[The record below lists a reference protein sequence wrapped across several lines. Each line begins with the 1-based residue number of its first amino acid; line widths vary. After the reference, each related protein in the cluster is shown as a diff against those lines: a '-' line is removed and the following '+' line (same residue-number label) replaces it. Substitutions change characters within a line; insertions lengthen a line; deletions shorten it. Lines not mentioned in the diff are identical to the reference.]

1 MIPEF
6 GHLALILALCFS
18 LAQTFVPMWGVRQQS
33 SVLMHTAVPLTWMV
47 FLLTLLSFIFLEI
60 SFLND
65 DFSLVYAAN
74 NSNSLLPWYYKFSA
88 VWGAHEGSMLL
99 WALVLVGWSL
109 AVALCSRNLPREVR
123 AIVLSVQ
130 GALAVGFFLF
140 IVLTSNPFDRLL
152 PFPASEGSDLN
163 PLLQDFGLIV
173 HPPLLYMGYVGLS
186 VAFSFAV
193 AALILGRLDVEWAKW
208 LRPWTNVAWA
218 FLTGGIALGSWWA
231 YYELGWGGWWFWDPV
246 ENASLMPWLLGTA
259 LVHSLA
265 VSEKRNMF
273 KRWTLILAL
282 FAFSL
287 SLLGTF
293 LVRSGVLTSVHAFAS
308 DPERGVFILIFLC
321 IVIGSSLLLYGL
333 RVKDLEATPG
343 FVPVS
348 RETALL
354 INNVMFVL
362 MCAVVLLGTLYP
374 LVIDMFG
381 LGSVSVGPPYFN
393 LFTALIFVPLLLI
406 MAPGQILRWKRDQL
420 GRIKWISVFAGASA
434 LVIALLL
441 GFLLPQEFSLLLAA
455 GAFLALWILMHGV
468 SDLRSQTQKA
478 DSFYSGL
485 KRLSLSYWG
494 MQLGHFGVAVCVVG
508 VTFSVALSDSRDVRL
523 APGDSFD
530 LNGYHFELREYR
542 QVRGPNYMADEG
554 VVEVSRDGR
563 RVVDIFPQKRH
574 YTASGQTMTEAGIR
588 GNLWRDLYV
597 SMGEPLQGGAWAVR
611 LHVKPFIR
619 WIWYG
624 AMLMAFGGLLAVA
637 DKRYH
642 RRKATTDSG
651 AIS

>member
-6 GHLALILALCFS
+6 GHLALVLALCFS
-18 LAQTFVPMWGVRQQS
+18 LAQTFVPMWGVREQS
-33 SVLMHTAVPLTWMV
+33 TVLMKASVPLAWMV
-47 FLLTLLSFIFLEI
+47 FLLTLVSFLFLEI
-60 SFLND
+60 SFLQD

-74 NSNSLLPWYYKFSA
+74 NSNSLLPWYYKMSA

-109 AVALCSRNLPREVR
+109 AVAVTSGNIPLEVR

-140 IVLTSNPFDRLL
+140 IIFTSNPFDRML
-152 PFPASEGSDLN
+152 PFPAGDGADLN

-186 VAFSFAV
+186 VAFSFAI
-193 AALILGRLDVEWAKW
+193 AALILGRLDVEWARW
-208 LRPWTNVAWA
+208 LRPWTNTAWA

-273 KRWTLILAL
+273 KRWTLLLAL
-282 FAFSL
+282 FSFSL
-287 SLLGTF
+287 SLLGAF

-308 DPERGVFILIFLC
+308 DPERGVFILIFLS
-321 IVIGSSLLLYGL
+321 IVIGFSLLLYAL
-333 RVKDLEATPG
+333 RVKDLEASPG
-343 FVPVS
+343 FEPVS

-354 INNVMFVL
+354 INNVMFVM

-374 LVIDMFG
+374 LVVDMFG

-393 LFTALIFVPLLLI
+393 LFAALIFTPLLLV
-406 MAPGQILRWKRDQL
+406 MGPGQILRWKRDQL
-420 GRIKWISVFAGASA
+420 VRIKPTSLLSLGISLAG
-434 LVIALLL
+434 ALLL
-441 GFLLPQEFSLLLAA
+441 GWWLPPGFSMLLAA
-455 GAFLALWILMHGV
+455 GAFLALWVVTHGAI
-468 SDLRSQTQKA
+468 DLRNRTKNA
-478 DSFYSGL
+478 DSFFSGL
-485 KRLSLSYWG
+485 KRLGLSYWG
-494 MQLGHFGVAVCVVG
+494 MQLGHLGVGVCVVG
-508 VTFSVALSDSRDVRL
+508 ITFSVALSDSRDARL
-523 APGDSFD
+523 APGDAYN
-530 LNGYHFELREYR
+530 LNGFRFELVEYR
-542 QVRGPNYMADEG
+542 QVRGPNYIADEG
-554 VVEVSRDGR
+554 VVAVTKNGR
-563 RVVDIFPQKRH
+563 RVTEVFPQKRR
-574 YTASGQTMTEAGIR
+574 YFSSDQVMTEAGIS

-597 SMGEPLQGGAWAVR
+597 SMGEPLDGNAWAVR
-611 LHVKPFIR
+611 MHVKPFVR

-624 AMLMAFGGLLAVA
+624 AMLTAFGGLLAVA
-637 DKRYH
+637 DKRYQ
-642 RRKATTDSG
+642 RRSSATTSG
-651 AIS
+651 AT

>member
-33 SVLMHTAVPLTWMV
+33 SILMHTAVPLTWMV

>member
-6 GHLALILALCFS
+6 GHLALVLALCFS

-33 SVLMHTAVPLTWMV
+33 AVLMNVSVPLVLMA
-47 FLLTLLSFIFLEI
+47 FLLTLVSFIFLEI
-60 SFLND
+60 SFLRD

-109 AVALCSRNLPREVR
+109 AVALFSGNLPLEVR

-130 GALAVGFFLF
+130 GALAVGFLLF
-140 IVLTSNPFDRLL
+140 IIFTSNPFDRML
-152 PFPASEGSDLN
+152 PFPAADGADLN

-193 AALILGRLDVEWAKW
+193 AALILGRLDAEWARW
-208 LRPWTNVAWA
+208 LRPWINTAWA

-273 KRWTLILAL
+273 KRWTLLLAL

-287 SLLGTF
+287 SLLGAF

-308 DPERGVFILIFLC
+308 DPERGVFILVFLS

-333 RVKDLEATPG
+333 RMKDLEASPG
-343 FVPVS
+343 FEPVS

-354 INNVMFVL
+354 INNVLFVL

-393 LFTALIFVPLLLI
+393 LFAAIIFIPLLLA

-420 GRIKWISVFAGASA
+420 SRIKPTSLLSLAISLTG
-434 LVIALLL
+434 ALLL
-441 GFLLPQEFSLLLAA
+441 GFLLPPEFSVVLTA
-455 GAFLALWILMHGV
+455 GAFLGLWVVTHGLI
-468 SDLRSQTQKA
+468 DLRKQIKNA
-478 DSFYSGL
+478 DGFFAGL

-494 MQLGHFGVAVCVVG
+494 MQLGHLGVTVCVVG
-508 VTFSVALSDSRDVRL
+508 ITFSVALSDSRDARL
-523 APGDSFD
+523 APGDTYD
-530 LNGYHFELREYR
+530 LNGYHFELVEYR
-542 QVRGPNYMADEG
+542 QVRGPNYVADEAFVAVTKNG
-554 VVEVSRDGR
+554 RPVTEV
-563 RVVDIFPQKRH
+563 FPQKRR
-574 YTASGQTMTEAGIR
+574 YAASDQVMTEAGIS

-597 SMGEPLQGGAWAVR
+597 SMGEPLGGGAWSVR
-611 LHVKPFIR
+611 IYVKPFVR

-624 AMLMAFGGLLAVA
+624 AMLTALGALLAVA
-637 DKRYH
+637 DKRY
-642 RRKATTDSG
+642 RRRGVTSTSG
-651 AIS
+651 ATL